1 MRVFRSADE
10 FPSIRFP
17 VVTMGSYDGLHFGH
31 RVLLERVRQRA
42 AEAGGESVV
51 VTFWPHPRQVLPGGG
66 EVKLCNTLEEKLY
79 LLREAGID
87 NVAVLPFTPGLAG
100 MSSDD
105 FVRKVLVGGLGMKHF
120 VVGYN
125 HRFGSGKQG
134 DFASL
139 QQLQEGLGFVAER
152 VGRRDVHEEKVSS
165 TVIRGMIAAGE
176 MTRAAEFLTR
186 GYILIADLRDGRVLP
201 GAAEKLLPPPGR
213 YPVAVETEG
222 RRLREVLVVGEEG
235 TVRLAGWSGGDC
247 DGVLIT
253 FI

>member
-1 MRVFRSADE
+1 M
-10 FPSIRFP
+10 
-17 VVTMGSYDGLHFGH
+17 
-31 RVLLERVRQRA
+31 
-42 AEAGGESVV
+42 
-51 VTFWPHPRQVLPGGG
+51 
-66 EVKLCNTLEEKLY
+66 
-79 LLREAGID
+79 
-87 NVAVLPFTPGLAG
+87 AVLPFTPGLAG